1 MEPDVYF
8 LRHPQFPNPKS
19 SYLKLLLLLKTLIVH
34 KGILVYVIFGSAP
47 FPALE
52 ISIYEDFANNFQA
65 PKKLLKNSI

>member
-1 MEPDVYF
+1 M
-8 LRHPQFPNPKS
+8 
-19 SYLKLLLLLKTLIVH
+19 KTLIVH